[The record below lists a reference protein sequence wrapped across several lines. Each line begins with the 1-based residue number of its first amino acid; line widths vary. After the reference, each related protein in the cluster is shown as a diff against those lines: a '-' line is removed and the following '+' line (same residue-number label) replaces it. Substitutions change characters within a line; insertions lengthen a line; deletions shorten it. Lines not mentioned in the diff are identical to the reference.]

1 MKEVPI
7 CDENKPNSKWYQI
20 GSIKKWK
27 NTLTQLIKHFLICNG
42 FTYILGK
49 VHWITSPKSIHLSMP
64 KFSSEL
70 DQTLQ
75 IEIKLLIFLL
85 YLLGYLIHR
94 GIV

>member
-7 CDENKPNSKWYQI
+7 CDENKQNSKWYQI

-27 NTLTQLIKHFLICNG
+27 TTLTQLIKHFLICNG

-49 VHWITSPKSIHLSMP
+49 VHWMPKSAWMLLP
-64 KFSSEL
+64 KFSPEL
-70 DQTLQ
+70 DHTLQ